1 MARPPLLSQEG
12 NTRFLTLQTA
22 MLKNIFYA
30 CIAAALVF
38 EAAAQDPGPAA
49 TKAAQAN
56 AYHLQRRLDEASVQY
71 GELLN
76 LEPATTPSADQ
87 RAAIL
92 RFAPRVFQVSGD
104 PFGLKDVA
112 AIHHPT
118 APMIAYHFFWE
129 DDIDFPEDND
139 PCDHELVWVR
149 YDPNSMKVVSFHTY
163 FHERILSSPDAIA
176 DAARNEQR
184 PRVNVQWGKH
194 GSLPHGWEKLS
205 IRPDAGDIER
215 NYLELDKL
223 VSLADYNMAAYRK
236 LHTEGRR
243 LPDHPLGRNWPRRF
257 EGDWSD
263 FVAFNKAIDIRPIL
277 KKKDF
282 MAVSRWNNA
291 VINQR
296 FIPYNFRPKTEW
308 PDQTTTT
315 AENAGVRPR
324 PGIIAHRGV
333 VLAAPENTVP
343 AIEQAIALG
352 SRAAEIDLRYTA
364 DGEVVLLHDETLDRT
379 TNGRGRIAEKTL
391 AEVKKLDAGSWFDS
405 KFSGTHVPT
414 FREVIEMARG
424 RIELYLDLKEADPTP
439 VLRMVARENAS
450 GFVYFRPYSYTALR
464 TIVAADRNNKV
475 LFDLDDWMQM
485 PELLRTVRVNF
496 PNVFFSGSLHVW
508 TPEMLTQARQ
518 LGVQTFVNVLGPEDN
533 RENLERAV
541 RMGFDFIQTDHEA
554 ELRDLLKQ

>member
-1 MARPPLLSQEG
+1 
-12 NTRFLTLQTA
+12 
-22 MLKNIFYA
+22 MLKCIIYA

-38 EAAAQDPGPAA
+38 VAAAQDPGPAA
-49 TKAAQAN
+49 TRATQAN
-56 AYHLQRRLDEASVQY
+56 AYHLQRRLDEASAQY
-71 GELLN
+71 RELLN
-76 LEPATTPSADQ
+76 LEPPMTPNADQ

-92 RFAPRVFQVSGD
+92 RFAPRVFQVPGD
-104 PFGLKDVA
+104 PFGLKDVV

-118 APMIAYHFFWE
+118 APIIAYHFFWD

-163 FHERILSSPDAIA
+163 FHERILSSPEAIA
-176 DAARNEQR
+176 DASRNEQR

-205 IRPDAGDIER
+205 IRPDSGDIER

-243 LPDHPLGRNWPRRF
+243 LPDHPLGNNWPRRF

-263 FVAFNKAIDIRPIL
+263 FIAFNKAIDIRPIL

-296 FIPYNFRPKTEW
+296 FIAYNFRPKTEW
-308 PDQTTTT
+308 PDETVPA
-315 AENAGVRPR
+315 AENARVRPTPR
-324 PGIIAHRGV
+324 IIAHRGV

-352 SRAAEIDLRYTA
+352 CHAVEIDLRYTA
-364 DGEVVLLHDETLDRT
+364 DGEIVLLHDETLDRT
-379 TNGRGRIAEKTL
+379 TNGRGRLAGKTL
-391 AEVKKLDAGSWFDS
+391 ADVKKLDAGA
-405 KFSGTHVPT
+405 GIHVPT
-414 FREVIEMARG
+414 FREVIELTRG

-439 VLRMVARENAS
+439 VLRMVAQANAS
-450 GFVYFRPYSYTALR
+450 AFVYFRPYSYTALLK
-464 TIVAADRNNKV
+464 IVAADRNNRV

-485 PELLRTVRVNF
+485 PDILRTVRLNV

-508 TPEMLTQARQ
+508 TPEMLTQARE
-518 LGVQTFVNVLGPEDN
+518 LGVRTFVNVLGPEDN

-541 RMGFDFIQTDHEA
+541 GMGFDFIQTDHQA
-554 ELRDLLKQ
+554 ELRDLLGN

>member
-1 MARPPLLSQEG
+1 
-12 NTRFLTLQTA
+12 
-22 MLKNIFYA
+22 MLKNIIYA
-30 CIAAALVF
+30 CIAATLTF
-38 EAAAQDPGPAA
+38 EAAAQDPGAAA

-56 AYHLQRRLDEASVQY
+56 AYHLQRRLDEASAQY
-71 GELLN
+71 RELLN
-76 LEPATTPSADQ
+76 LEPPATPSAAQ

-104 PFGLKDVA
+104 PFGLKDVV
-112 AIHHPT
+112 AIHHP
-118 APMIAYHFFWE
+118 AEPMIAYHFFWE

-163 FHERILSSPDAIA
+163 FHERILSSPEAIA
-176 DAARNEQR
+176 DAARNQQR

-194 GSLPHGWEKLS
+194 GSLPHGWQKLS
-205 IRPDAGDIER
+205 IRPDSGDIER
-215 NYLELDKL
+215 NYLELGKT
-223 VSLADYNMAAYRK
+223 VSLVDYNMAAYHK

-243 LPDHPLGRNWPRRF
+243 LPDHPLGSHWPRRF

-263 FVAFNKAIDIRPIL
+263 FIAFNKAIDIRPIL

-282 MAVSRWNNA
+282 LAVSRWNNA

-296 FIPYNFRPKTEW
+296 FIAYNFRPKTEW
-308 PDQTTTT
+308 PDQAVTA
-315 AENAGVRPR
+315 AENVTVRPR

-333 VLAAPENTVP
+333 VLTAPENTVA

-352 SRAAEIDLRYTA
+352 CRAVEIDLRYTS
-364 DGEVVLLHDETLDRT
+364 DGEIVLLHDETLDRT
-379 TNGRGRIAEKTL
+379 TNGRGRIAEKTF
-391 AEVKKLDAGSWFDS
+391 AEVRKLDAGSWFDS
-405 KFSGTHVPT
+405 KFSGTQVPS

-424 RIELYLDLKEADPTP
+424 RIELYLDLKEADPAP
-439 VLRMVARENAS
+439 VLGMVARENAS
-450 GFVYFRPYSYTALR
+450 AFVYFRPYSYTALGK
-464 TIVAADRNNKV
+464 IVAADRNNKV

-485 PELLRTVRVNF
+485 PDLLRTVRLNF
-496 PNVFFSGSLHVW
+496 SNILFSGSLHVW
-508 TPEMLTQARQ
+508 TPEMLTEARQ

-554 ELRDLLKQ
+554 ELRDLLNLKLAVEKDE